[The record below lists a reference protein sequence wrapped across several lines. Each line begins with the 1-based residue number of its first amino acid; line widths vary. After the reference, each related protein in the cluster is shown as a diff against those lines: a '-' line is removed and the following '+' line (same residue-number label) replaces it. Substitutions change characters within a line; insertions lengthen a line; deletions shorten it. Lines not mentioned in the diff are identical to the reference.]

1 MKNDLSDELDF
12 ELPVVE
18 STLVIHRRE
27 ANVCIA
33 CEG

>member
-12 ELPVVE
+12 ELPAVE
-18 STLVIHRRE
+18 STPVIHRSE
-27 ANVCIA
+27 HSICIA